1 LAENDN
7 QQKQKPNGEFDH
19 FSRFLFGNSK
29 HRETYKEGE
38 NNSQELPEQ
47 KEQSSYDSR
56 SNPNNDW
63 FFGVRRKETTPSPQ
77 TIQDQIENIL
87 NNVDFELLMETI
99 DMFATTT
106 KPFKPLIKEI
116 TPFFH
121 RFNKKFKSN

>member
-7 QQKQKPNGEFDH
+7 QQKQKPNGEIDH

-47 KEQSSYDSR
+47 KEQSSYESR
-56 SNPNNDW
+56 SNRNNDW
-63 FFGVRRKETTPSPQ
+63 FFGVRRKEPTPSPQ
-77 TIQDQIENIL
+77 TIQNQIENIL

-99 DMFATTT
+99 DMFVTTA
-106 KPFKPLIKEI
+106 KPLKPLINQI

-121 RFNKKFKSN
+121 RFRKKFKSN